1 MVGSDIPTAFAA
13 LRELMLRAAPGMV
26 VAKDAP
32 GELLLNAP
40 WNNPLKPKEPMFFGG
55 VRAGKAYASFHLFPL
70 YVLPELKAAVPAALG
85 KRMQGKTCFNFKA
98 PDPERFAELEAL
110 IREGA
115 RRFAEPFTPSHHS
128 GG

>member
-1 MVGSDIPTAFAA
+1 VTLADIPAAYAA

-26 VAKDAP
+26 VTKDEP
-32 GELLLNAP
+32 GDLVLVAP

-70 YVLPELKAAVPAALG
+70 YVLPELKESVPESLAR
-85 KRMQGKTCFNFKA
+85 RMQGKTCFNFKA
-98 PDPERFAELEAL
+98 PDTDCFAELEAL
-110 IREGA
+110 TREGA
-115 RRFAEPFTPSHHS
+115 RRFAHPFTSSYHA